1 MNTDLRKIAK
11 KDFEKDFFKSM
22 NNAVFG
28 KTMENVGKQRCKNYC
43 NIKKKELFSIRTK
56 LCYRTFFTEL
66 LLAVEMKITEI
77 LMNKP
82 VYLGL
87 SILELSKT
95 LMYEFWYDYVKP
107 KYEKAKSCYID
118 TVNFMMFIK
127 ILQKMLKLDLIFQI
141 MDQINPCP
149 KTKIKKIGLMKDELG
164 GKIMTELVGL
174 RAETYSYLLDD
185 DSEDKKAKGTQIC
198 VINRKLKLNHK
209 NHLGATQLD
218 NKKNYLEKNQ
228 IDIVCKKIIKNS

>member
-1 MNTDLRKIAK
+1 MAKNIDMNTDLRKIAK

-174 RAETYSYLLDD
+174 RAKTYRYLLDD
-185 DSEDKKAKGTQIC
+185 DSEDKKSKRYKNLC
-198 VINRKLKLNHK
+198 HK
-209 NHLGATQLD
+209 
-218 NKKNYLEKNQ
+218 
-228 IDIVCKKIIKNS
+228 

>member
-1 MNTDLRKIAK
+1 MAKNIDMNTDLRKIAK

-28 KTMENVGKQRCKNYC
+28 KTMENVGKQRCKNCC

-56 LCYRTFFTEL
+56 LCYRTFFKEL
-66 LLAVEMKITEI
+66 LLAIEMKTTEI
-77 LMNKP
+77 LTNKP

-107 KYEKAKSCYID
+107 KYEKAKSCYMD

-127 ILQKMLKLDLIFQI
+127 ILQMLKLDLIFQI
-141 MDQINPCP
+141 MNQINPCP
-149 KTKIKKIGLMKDELG
+149 KTKIKKIIGLMKDELG

-174 RAETYSYLLDD
+174 RAKTYRYLLDD
-185 DSEDKKAKGTQIC
+185 DSEDKKAKGTKIC
-198 VINRKLKLNHK
+198 VINRKPKLK
-209 NHLGATQLD
+209 
-218 NKKNYLEKNQ
+218 
-228 IDIVCKKIIKNS
+228 S

>member
-107 KYEKAKSCYID
+107 KYEKAKSCYMD

-127 ILQKMLKLDLIFQI
+127 ILQMLKLDLIFQI
-141 MDQINPCP
+141 MNQINPCP
-149 KTKIKKIGLMKDELG
+149 KTKIKKIIGLMKDELG

-174 RAETYSYLLDD
+174 RAKTYRYLLDD
-185 DSEDKKAKGTQIC
+185 DSEDKKAKGTKIC
-198 VINRKLKLNHK
+198 VINRKLKLK
-209 NHLGATQLD
+209 
-218 NKKNYLEKNQ
+218 
-228 IDIVCKKIIKNS
+228 S

>member
-1 MNTDLRKIAK
+1 MAKNIDMNTDLRKIAK

-28 KTMENVGKQRCKNYC
+28 KTMENVGKQRCKNCC

-56 LCYRTFFTEL
+56 LCYRTFFKEL
-66 LLAVEMKITEI
+66 LLAIEMKTTEI
-77 LMNKP
+77 LTNKP

-107 KYEKAKSCYID
+107 KYEKAKSCYMD

-127 ILQKMLKLDLIFQI
+127 ILQMLKLDLIFQI
-141 MDQINPCP
+141 MNQINPCP
-149 KTKIKKIGLMKDELG
+149 KTKIKKIIGLMKDELG

-174 RAETYSYLLDD
+174 RAKTYRYLLDD
-185 DSEDKKAKGTQIC
+185 DSEDKKAKGTKIC
-198 VINRKLKLNHK
+198 VINRKLKLK
-209 NHLGATQLD
+209 
-218 NKKNYLEKNQ
+218 
-228 IDIVCKKIIKNS
+228 S

>member
-174 RAETYSYLLDD
+174 RGETYSYLLDD

-209 NHLGATQLD
+209 NRLGATQLD

>member
-28 KTMENVGKQRCKNYC
+28 KTMENVGKQRCKNCC

-107 KYEKAKSCYID
+107 KYEKAKSCYMD

-127 ILQKMLKLDLIFQI
+127 ILQMLKLDLIFQI
-141 MDQINPCP
+141 MNQINPCP
-149 KTKIKKIGLMKDELG
+149 KTKIKKIIGLMKDELG

-174 RAETYSYLLDD
+174 RAKTYRYLLDD
-185 DSEDKKAKGTQIC
+185 DSEDKKAKGTKIC
-198 VINRKLKLNHK
+198 VINRKLKLK
-209 NHLGATQLD
+209 
-218 NKKNYLEKNQ
+218 
-228 IDIVCKKIIKNS
+228 S